1 MISNISEETGV
12 ESECSDTELFE
23 IKIFFGA
30 MYGSELTLPEDDYFI
45 ITRTKTIEDGNGQE
59 NKYENIGSANFI
71 YKTLYFPGGTTTPNF
86 LLMLKKRTDRY
97 VVVIYSETGPRR
109 YYTLKSN
116 EIFCHDG
123 VYFAVKKMS
132 EKWSDEVDNFSR
144 NKFFIQKYSCLLRG
158 RKRDFIVWLSI
169 ILLCLFV
176 LFLFWADSSRVESSQ
191 KNSFL
196 SEAPW
201 PLSIVDSPRT
211 HFRYVLTKN
220 VHEMDWVNGALLK
233 VKGENNVIPVLLPK
247 VQKNVIDEMYFAG
260 FPVLQINFSNPQN
273 PVLYL
278 SRAMVNSESDALK
291 KKLFEK
297 IPFITAITFIVCDR
311 NELLEQARQGLVRL
325 NVAFK
330 QVRTTNGYA
339 LIAQESLNDHQLFN
353 LNNFI
358 ENFYEQWGDKYI
370 SFSINLNEN
379 WLQNKSYL
387 ENINGGGYV
396 FLDPSH
402 WYFPL
407 TK

>member
-12 ESECSDTELFE
+12 ETECSDTELFE
-23 IKIFFGA
+23 IKIFFGT
-30 MYGSELTLPEDDYFI
+30 MYGSEVTLPEGDYFI
-45 ITRTKTIEDGNGQE
+45 ITRTKTVGSDNEQKEKHD
-59 NKYENIGSANFI
+59 NIGAANFI
-71 YKTLYFPGGTTTPNF
+71 YKTLYFPWGATTPNF
-86 LLMLKKRTDRY
+86 LLMLKKHTNRY
-97 VVVIYSETGPRR
+97 VVVMYSETGPRCS
-109 YYTLKSN
+109 YILKNN
-116 EIFCHDG
+116 EIFGHDG

-132 EKWSDEVDNFSR
+132 EKWSDGVNNFSR
-144 NKFFIQKYSCLLRG
+144 NNFFIQKCSCLLGG
-158 RKRDFIVWLSI
+158 RKRNFIIWGSI
-169 ILLCLFV
+169 ILLCLII
-176 LFLFWADSSRVESSQ
+176 LFFFWADSSQVERVQ

-196 SEAPW
+196 NEAPW
-201 PLSIVDSPRT
+201 PLNIVDSPRT
-211 HFRYVLTKN
+211 HFRYVLTNN

-233 VKGENNVIPVLLPK
+233 AKGENKVVPVLLPK
-247 VQKNVIDEMYFAG
+247 VQKNIIDELYFAG
-260 FPVLQINFSNPQN
+260 FPVLQLNFSNPQI

-278 SRAMVNSESDALK
+278 SREVVNSESDALK
-291 KKLFEK
+291 KILFEK
-297 IPFITAITFIVCDR
+297 IPFLTAIKFIVCDR

-325 NVAFK
+325 NIAFK

-339 LIAQESLNDHQLFN
+339 LIAQESLNDHQLFS

-358 ENFYEQWGDKYI
+358 NGFYEQWGDKYI

-387 ENINGGGYV
+387 ENINGDGYV